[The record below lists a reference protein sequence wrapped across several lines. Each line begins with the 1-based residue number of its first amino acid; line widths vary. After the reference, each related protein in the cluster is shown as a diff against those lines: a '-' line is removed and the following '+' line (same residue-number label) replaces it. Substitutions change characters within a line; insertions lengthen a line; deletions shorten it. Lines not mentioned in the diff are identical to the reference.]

1 MLAGDRHGL
10 PMSILD
16 RSLRCGDCNSFFPQQ
31 KCAYWDS
38 KVSFRCVP
46 CATEG
51 LHLCRRCGGFAE
63 FPRLDDEAYDD
74 LGQLLEAARVIDD
87 PLEREEFLDMHLHRI
102 FAPYPTREDLQL
114 TYFTIEEEFKHSA
127 EEKKVFLDHI
137 QVLYLG
143 THEMLLAEEE
153 KSDE

>member
-1 MLAGDRHGL
+1 
-10 PMSILD
+10 
-16 RSLRCGDCNSFFPQQ
+16 
-31 KCAYWDS
+31 
-38 KVSFRCVP
+38 
-46 CATEG
+46 
-51 LHLCRRCGGFAE
+51 
-63 FPRLDDEAYDD
+63 
-74 LGQLLEAARVIDD
+74 
-87 PLEREEFLDMHLHRI
+87 LEREEFLDMHLHRI